1 MTKKI
6 PFLNKSNKGEIQN
19 KFDDKKFYRRR
30 ELMSKHIDHERVIK
44 TPDMSLHKKFVR
56 HSEPNQ
62 IQISIKE
69 IMTTIKTKLLKEAYL
84 AFKRLFYSRPKLII
98 MRSI

>member
-1 MTKKI
+1 MI
-6 PFLNKSNKGEIQN
+6 KSFIEEENLWANILTTN
-19 KFDDKKFYRRR
+19 
-30 ELMSKHIDHERVIK
+30 ELSRHPICLYI
-44 TPDMSLHKKFVR
+44 KKFVR

-98 MRSI
+98 MRSIWK